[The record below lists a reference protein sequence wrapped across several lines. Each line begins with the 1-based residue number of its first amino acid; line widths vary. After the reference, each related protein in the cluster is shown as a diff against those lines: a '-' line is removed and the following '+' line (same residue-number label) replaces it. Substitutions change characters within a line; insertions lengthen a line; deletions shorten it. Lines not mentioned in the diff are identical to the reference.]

1 MSQRF
6 SILTI
11 LSLACLLPIC
21 AVGEENKRAFPLE
34 KKLVTAS
41 DASGDVLLDSAIAA
55 FDNYQSIT
63 ATTRLQVHLR
73 GHHLFGP
80 GAYFQKGPIDRRQI
94 RSEMVLRGRAGK
106 FTFTQI
112 NDSNRLWLFEETP
125 ETSKLRLID
134 LQRLR
139 DSGILTENSIGSS
152 SSFDALRI
160 RGLAGLMKG
169 IQDSFRFGRAVKI
182 EWNDKSVWAMRGV
195 WRDSMLK
202 QMLNAAGTEDF
213 ASKGSEW
220 RDRLPSW
227 APTEIGLL
235 LDAKTLFP
243 YRFEFLTHIGSN
255 PQGQSQLEP
264 IAILELLEIRFDN
277 VIDDSQFDRPSDIR
291 PTDITKEY
299 LRKANSNAK

>member
-11 LSLACLLPIC
+11 LSLACLSPVFAI
-21 AVGEENKRAFPLE
+21 GKEDDGSFRSE
-34 KKLVTAS
+34 KKVAAAS
-41 DASGDVLLDSAIAA
+41 DASGDVLLDSAIAV

-63 ATTRLQVHLR
+63 ANTRLQVHMR

-80 GAYFQKGPIDRRQI
+80 GTYLQKGPTDRRQV

-139 DSGILTENSIGSS
+139 DSGVLTENSLGKST
-152 SSFDALRI
+152 SFDALRI

-182 EWNDKSVWAMRGV
+182 EWNEKSVWAMRGV

-202 QMLNAAGTEDF
+202 QMLGTDEGELKD
-213 ASKGSEW
+213 SKW
-220 RDRLPSW
+220 QDRLPHW

-243 YRFEFLTHIGSN
+243 YRFEFLTHIGDN

-264 IAILELLEIRFDN
+264 IAILELLEIRFDA

-291 PTDITKEY
+291 PTDVTKDY
-299 LRKANSNAK
+299 LRKASKSTK

>member
-11 LSLACLLPIC
+11 LMLAY
-21 AVGEENKRAFPLE
+21 AFPIAADGQE
-34 KKLVTAS
+34 GGGPTSSRKKLVVAS

-80 GAYFQKGPIDRRQI
+80 GTYLQKGPRDRRQI
-94 RSEMVLRGRAGK
+94 RSEMILRGRAGK
-106 FTFTQI
+106 FTFTQV

-125 ETSKLRLID
+125 ETSSLKLID

-139 DSGILTENSIGSS
+139 DSGIGTENSLGSS
-152 SSFDALRI
+152 ARFDALRI
-160 RGLAGLMKG
+160 RGLAGLLKG
-169 IQDSFRFGRAVKI
+169 IQDGFRFGRAVKI

-195 WRDSMLK
+195 WRDSMLT
-202 QMLNAAGTEDF
+202 QILGVNNEAWD
-213 ASKGSEW
+213 SSQW
-220 RDRLPSW
+220 RDQLPPW
-227 APTEIGLL
+227 APTEVGLL
-235 LDAKTLFP
+235 LDANSLFP
-243 YRFEFLTHIGSN
+243 YRFEFLTHLGGN

-264 IAILELLEIRFDN
+264 IAILELLEIRFDIA
-277 VIDDSQFDRPSDIR
+277 IDDGQFDRPSDIR
-291 PTDITKEY
+291 PTDVTKDY
-299 LRKANSNAK
+299 LRKATTDDK